1 MKGGLHKSEG
11 IHTRRTLFA
20 GIVFAL
26 LLSACAGKD
35 DIAPADVEKQAFE
48 DLRAAIRDAVVD
60 AEREAEAV
68 RLVDQLER
76 DLADL
81 RTRIS
86 ERRKTVN
93 ALNAD
98 YDTPR
103 EDFEKYLVDVAKQ
116 IRLNCQVVSETQK
129 ALGKAITDEEG
140 AAIARAHTNAMQA
153 AVAAIQSI

>member
-1 MKGGLHKSEG
+1 MFER
-11 IHTRRTLFA
+11 ICNRQTLFA
-20 GIVFAL
+20 GIFFVL

-35 DIAPADVEKQAFE
+35 ETVPADVEKQAFD
-48 DLRAAIRDAVVD
+48 DLRTAVRDAVD
-60 AEREAEAV
+60 DPQREAEAV

-81 RTRIS
+81 RRRIS
-86 ERRKTVN
+86 ERRKTIN

-116 IRLNCQVVSETQK
+116 IRLNRQVVSETQK

-140 AAIARAHTNAMQA
+140 ATIAKAHTRAMQA
-153 AVAAIQSI
+153 AVAAIQAI

>member
-1 MKGGLHKSEG
+1 MFGR
-11 IHTRRTLFA
+11 IRTRRTLFA
-20 GIVFAL
+20 SILFAL

-35 DIAPADVEKQAFE
+35 DIEPADVEKQAFE
-48 DLRAAIRDAVVD
+48 DLRTAVRDAVD
-60 AEREAEAV
+60 DPEREAEAV

-86 ERRKTVN
+86 DRRKTVN

-103 EDFEKYLVDVAKQ
+103 EDFEKYLAGVARQ
-116 IRLNCQVVSETQK
+116 IRENRQVVSETQQ
-129 ALGKAITDEEG
+129 ALGRAITDEEG
-140 AAIARAHTNAMQA
+140 AAIAKSHTRAMQA
-153 AVAAIQSI
+153 AVAAIQAI